1 MTYSITLQNKNSLI
15 ELPLHEVKNEFKQ
28 QIIRETIYQN
38 IQYELII
45 KNNDDTKKIKDI
57 QLFIN

>member
-45 KNNDDTKKIKDI
+45 KNNDDTK
-57 QLFIN
+57 NV